1 MHFFLGGVHHFH
13 EILKGFS
20 HSMKAEEQGDKFCF
34 LLNFIKDMKRVFFTF
49 YLFLLVT

>member
-1 MHFFLGGVHHFH
+1 
-13 EILKGFS
+13 
-20 HSMKAEEQGDKFCF
+20 MKAEEQGDKFCF